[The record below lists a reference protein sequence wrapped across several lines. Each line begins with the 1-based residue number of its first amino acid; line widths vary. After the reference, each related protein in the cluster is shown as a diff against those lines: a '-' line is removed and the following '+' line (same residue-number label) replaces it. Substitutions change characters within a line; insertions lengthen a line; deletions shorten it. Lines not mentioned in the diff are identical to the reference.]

1 MICNKLAVL
10 PGLPVHK
17 KIETEVKDPMTNH
30 NYNNTVTRRWRRN
43 NCNIE
48 YKARENYT
56 TITKEKEHVQLK
68 QK

>member
-1 MICNKLAVL
+1 MIYNKLAVL

-17 KIETEVKDPMTNH
+17 IQTVVKDSMTNH
-30 NYNNTVTRRWRRN
+30 DYNNTRRWRGN

-56 TITKEKEHVQLK
+56 TITKEKEEHVQLK
-68 QK
+68 QKR